1 MWPLGFVTAL
11 GLRVSASVGG
21 CLWGNFLLTLS
32 KHWRGPCGPWRLLY
46 FPPMEAKVSSRAP
59 FGSCDFFSIP
69 CASWNGDVLL
79 LNSGGNPA
87 SLPRDPGPF
96 SGEKNLYLA
105 PQGGGWLLALT

>member
-59 FGSCDFFSIP
+59 FGSCDFFPSLVPVGMGVYFYLTVVGTLHP
-69 CASWNGDVLL
+69 C
-79 LNSGGNPA
+79 
-87 SLPRDPGPF
+87 PGTQVRSRARRTF
-96 SGEKNLYLA
+96 I
-105 PQGGGWLLALT
+105 